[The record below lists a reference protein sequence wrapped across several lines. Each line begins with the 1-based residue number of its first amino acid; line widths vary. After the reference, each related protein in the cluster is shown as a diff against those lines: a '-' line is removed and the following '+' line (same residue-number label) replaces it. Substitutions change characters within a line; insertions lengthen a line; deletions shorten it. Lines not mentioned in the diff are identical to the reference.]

1 MLPYAKKGA
10 FVCAMYDCRVGF
22 FIKIFAFII
31 ALLKNSS
38 NKIALLKNSS
48 NKPLIIDFSPCMYYY
63 LLESFYLTN

>member
-38 NKIALLKNSS
+38 NK
-48 NKPLIIDFSPCMYYY
+48 PLIIDFSPCMYYY